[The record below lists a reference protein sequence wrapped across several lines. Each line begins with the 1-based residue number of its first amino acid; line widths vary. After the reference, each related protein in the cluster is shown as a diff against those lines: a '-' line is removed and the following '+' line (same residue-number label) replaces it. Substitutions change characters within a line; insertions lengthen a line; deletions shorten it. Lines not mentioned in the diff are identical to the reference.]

1 MDIVM
6 AKGEKYTLRKVKTFR
21 GMDGEGLNAELCRD
35 GKPVAFV
42 MNEGSG
48 GMTHFDWLDRKHG
61 KSSEE
66 DLFGAFISEEKQK
79 ADDTRTDELGN
90 TDKHYFDGEIWV
102 HNTVDRMLNDKRF
115 RRLCKTNIVF
125 QVGAK
130 IGSGEFQSVKGLD
143 LRAHIEKKYKGQKVR
158 ILNDEFKD

>member
-1 MDIVM
+1 MDIQT
-6 AKGEKYTLRKVKTFR
+6 ATSKYTLRKVKTFR
-21 GMDGEGLNAELCRD
+21 GMDGEGLNAELCCD

-42 MNEGSG
+42 VNEGSG
-48 GMTHFDWLDRKHG
+48 GMTNFDWFDCMHG

-66 DLFGAFISEEKQK
+66 DLFEAFIAEEKLK
-79 ADDTRTDELGN
+79 ADDTKKDELGN
-90 TDKHYFDGEIWV
+90 TEKHYFDGEMWV
-102 HNTVDRMLNDKRF
+102 HDTVDRMLNDKKF

-130 IGSGEFQSVKGLD
+130 VGSDEFRSVKGLD
-143 LRAHIEKKYKGQKVR
+143 LRAHIEQKYKGQKLR